1 MREFQ
6 VGDLIKFNHKRGHK
20 GVVVGDEAYDDE
32 NRLCYPVYWFH
43 LNEMHNT
50 PWTVIR
56 KVEVEG
62 E

>member
-6 VGDLIKFNHKRGHK
+6 VGDLVKFNHKRGHK
-20 GVVVGDEAYDDE
+20 GIVVGDEVYDHD
-32 NRLCYPVYWFH
+32 NRLCYPVYWPH
-43 LNEMHNT
+43 LNETHKT

-56 KVEVEG
+56 KLEVES